1 MAQWGLVVKWAPAVP
16 EDLWVLEVLILLGQT
31 KWDLEHQWQD
41 QEDQE
46 GQEDLED
53 QADLE
58 GLEVHLDQVGL
69 AETWVQVVQ
78 GGQWEDQWGQTVPIM
93 DPMDLDMA
101 PMVPCLWDPWVDQ

>member
-1 MAQWGLVVKWAPAVP
+1 MAQWGLVVKWAPAVL

-69 AETWVQVVQ
+69 EETWVQVVQ
-78 GGQWEDQWGQTVPIM
+78 GGQWEDQWDQVGQWEGREGLVLE
-93 DPMDLDMA
+93 DKDLA
-101 PMVPCLWDPWVDQ
+101 KE

>member
-1 MAQWGLVVKWAPAVP
+1 MAPWGLVVKWAPAVP

-53 QADLE
+53 QVDQW
-58 GLEVHLDQVGL
+58 DQVG
-69 AETWVQVVQ
+69 
-78 GGQWEDQWGQTVPIM
+78 QWEGREGLVLEDK
-93 DPMDLDMA
+93 DLA
-101 PMVPCLWDPWVDQ
+101 KE